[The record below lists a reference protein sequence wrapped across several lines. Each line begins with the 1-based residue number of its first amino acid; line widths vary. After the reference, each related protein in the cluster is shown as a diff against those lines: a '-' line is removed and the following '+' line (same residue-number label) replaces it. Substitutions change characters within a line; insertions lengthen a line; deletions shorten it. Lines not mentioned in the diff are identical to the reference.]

1 MPAYSREAPAQ
12 RAEERILSL
21 QMWKVV
27 PPIGMGGEKLAG
39 GRPTELQPPSV
50 GLGGRLPAQPLLPQ
64 SRVGTPFGLSITSLP
79 RAVGVP
85 TSERAIFFSVD
96 KVTKLINYNKRHM
109 KYSK

>member
-50 GLGGRLPAQPLLPQ
+50 GLGGTPARSAFAAPVQGRDTLWFVHHFAATGRGGPHL
-64 SRVGTPFGLSITSLP
+64 
-79 RAVGVP
+79 
-85 TSERAIFFSVD
+85 
-96 KVTKLINYNKRHM
+96 
-109 KYSK
+109 